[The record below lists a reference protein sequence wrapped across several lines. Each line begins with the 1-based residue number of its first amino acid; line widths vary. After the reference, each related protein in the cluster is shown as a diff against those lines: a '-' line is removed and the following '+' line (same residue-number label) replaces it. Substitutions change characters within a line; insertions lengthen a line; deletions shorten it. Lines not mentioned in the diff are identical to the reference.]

1 MTMKKVKG
9 YNFSR
14 EFMGERAPQHVQNIV
29 MQDFC
34 KKNNLIFLMSVTEY
48 AMKNSY
54 SILNHLI
61 SNLSEIDGIILY
73 SLFQLPEQIKQRSN
87 ILKKILKQKKLISF
101 AVEGLTIKDIQD
113 LKHINDIWKIKIST
127 QKHINYDKVLKMIK
141 QNKNYA

>member
-1 MTMKKVKG
+1 
-9 YNFSR
+9 
-14 EFMGERAPQHVQNIV
+14 MGERAPQHVQNIV

-61 SNLSEIDGIILY
+61 SNLREIDGIILY
-73 SLFQLPEQIKQRSN
+73 SLFQLPEQIKQRN
-87 ILKKILKQKKLISF
+87 DILKKILKQKKIISF
-101 AVEGLTIKDIQD
+101 AVEGLTIKNIQD

-127 QKHINYDKVLKMIK
+127 QKHINYDKVFKMIK
-141 QNKNYA
+141 QN

>member
-1 MTMKKVKG
+1 MKLKKVRG
-9 YNFSR
+9 YNFCR
-14 EFMGERAPQHVQNIV
+14 PFMGERAPQHVQNIV

>member
-1 MTMKKVKG
+1 MKKVKG

-61 SNLSEIDGIILY
+61 SNLREIDGIILY
-73 SLFQLPEQIKQRSN
+73 SLFQLPEQIKQRN
-87 ILKKILKQKKLISF
+87 DILKKILKQKKIISF
-101 AVEGLTIKDIQD
+101 AVEGLTIKNIQD

-127 QKHINYDKVLKMIK
+127 QKHINYDKVFKMIK
-141 QNKNYA
+141 QN

>member
-1 MTMKKVKG
+1 
-9 YNFSR
+9 
-14 EFMGERAPQHVQNIV
+14 MGERAPQHVQNIV

-54 SILNHLI
+54 SILNNLI

-101 AVEGLTIKDIQD
+101 AVEGLTIKNIQD

-127 QKHINYDKVLKMIK
+127 QKHINYDKVFKMIK

>member
-1 MTMKKVKG
+1 MKKVKG

-54 SILNHLI
+54 SILNNLI

-101 AVEGLTIKDIQD
+101 AVEGLTIKNIQD

-127 QKHINYDKVLKMIK
+127 QKHINYDKVFKMIK